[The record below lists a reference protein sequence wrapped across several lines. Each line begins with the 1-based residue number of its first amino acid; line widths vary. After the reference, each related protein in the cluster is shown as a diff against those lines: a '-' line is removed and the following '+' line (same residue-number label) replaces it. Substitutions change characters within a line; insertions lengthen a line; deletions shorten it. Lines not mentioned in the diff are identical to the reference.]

1 MDNGHS
7 PLVSVIILYY
17 KRRET
22 IRETLDSVIR
32 QEYANREIIL
42 VDNHSEDDVKE
53 AVASVAVSVKL
64 IQMPQHLGACAGRN
78 AGIQAA
84 RGEILVFL
92 DDDVSLSS
100 PFELSKMMRLW
111 ETRPGVQVLAFQ
123 VCDPDT
129 GKLRLREWCHPRYWK
144 EFGES
149 EFETYWFGE
158 GACAIRREVFGA
170 CGGYYE
176 PLFYG
181 AEGADFM
188 FRVVD
193 GGFRILHAPQV
204 QVGHRASATG
214 RTTGRQI
221 YYYTRNYIWIAY
233 KNFPL
238 FAGLRYLLEKLLMML
253 YFAVRTGAYKHF
265 LKAVSDAIRGLKTV
279 RADRTPMKKAT
290 LDYLAELEKGRPNLL
305 VRLVR
310 HNKAPQL

>member
-1 MDNGHS
+1 MGNGNS

-42 VDNHSEDDVKE
+42 VDNHSEDDLRE
-53 AVASVAVSVKL
+53 ALASALVGVKL
-64 IQMPQHLGACAGRN
+64 IEMPQHLGACAGRN
-78 AGIQAA
+78 AGIRAA

-92 DDDVSLSS
+92 DDDVSFRSV
-100 PFELSKMMRLW
+100 FELSKMIRVW
-111 ETRPGVQVLAFQ
+111 KTHPDVQVLAFQ
-123 VCDPDT
+123 VCDPDN
-129 GKLRLREWCHPRYWK
+129 GKLRLREWCHPRYWR
-144 EFGES
+144 EFSES
-149 EFETYWFGE
+149 EFETSWFGE
-158 GACAIRREVFGA
+158 GACAIRREVFDI
-170 CGGYYE
+170 CGYYYE

-188 FRVVD
+188 FRVID
-193 GGFRILHAPQV
+193 HGFRILHAPQV
-204 QVGHRASATG
+204 RVGHRNSQIG

-221 YYYTRNYIWIAY
+221 YYFTRNYIWITY
-233 KNFPL
+233 RNFPF
-238 FAGLRYLLEKLLMML
+238 FAGLRYLSVKLLMMF

-265 LKAVSDAIRGLKTV
+265 LRALSGAIQGLKRV

-290 LDYLAELEKGRPNLL
+290 LQYLAELEKERPNLL
-305 VRLVR
+305 VRLGR